1 MVRVLNQPAGN
12 PTTVEMHWCTA
23 PDGAQWASVTFETVL
38 AYRWSDFDL
47 GDPRTDRD
55 QFEFGLIRITE
66 SELVDQLLNGA
77 DRLDPAEWYGSSM
90 ARAISATIASRS
102 TTTGCTTSYAAAC
115 TSPTHLNRHRGDI
128 SPLGKSVAA
137 LPRSCEC
144 GYTAGSSEQRY
155 RWA

>member
-1 MVRVLNQPAGN
+1 MSDSTSASVTTGWADPPVVRVLNQPAGN

-90 ARAISATIASRS
+90 AR
-102 TTTGCTTSYAAAC
+102 
-115 TSPTHLNRHRGDI
+115 GDI
-128 SPLGKSVAA
+128 RHYRIAFDDHGVYDIVCGGLHIAHAPEPP
-137 LPRSCEC
+137 PR
-144 GYTAGSSEQRY
+144 
-155 RWA
+155 